1 VVLSKIARET
11 FASSRRENCVRNQ
24 FLAQQYFL
32 GEKDNTMKQY
42 RRIGES
48 LLILLTAMPFA
59 GAQTKIDLATQS
71 KHVDFSGASTTKPA
85 KVSTAIPAM
94 CSIGEIFF
102 DTNAPA
108 GQNLYGCTATNTWNQ
123 LGGNGAGAG
132 MASQLLDFNVN
143 NTSGTVQTLGALCS
157 GTTPCQIRTS
167 TAFFVMTTPVT
178 GTLSGAV
185 TSGTVFWY
193 LSSSQIM
200 TAGHNSAATLSC
212 SAGCSVA
219 TGITAFPPDSL
230 PLFQTTFTAN
240 AWDVINPPTMDK
252 RAIYSR
258 NVIASG
264 QGVASAYDPTTG
276 IQTLSTDPTLVPR
289 YFAGSG
295 APALTCSTGRDFYV
309 DTTAQLLYFCSGLN
323 TWKQSTD
330 PLTTPRYFSGPG
342 APSITCAVGRDFY
355 VDTTAQ
361 LLYFCSSLN
370 TWKQSTDPLTVPRY
384 FSGSGAP
391 SITCTVGRDFYTD
404 TTNQHLYFCDA
415 ANTWKQADPGS
426 RTDVQN
432 FVLAGSSAVGGGV
445 VSATYSSVA
454 AGTFSATGPNTIS
467 YTVAGLPLA
476 VNGALMAAKKASP
489 TWSGAAGS
497 VDLTLVA
504 SNADGV
510 PAAGNWTLTVY
521 VGCAASNG
529 AFTYGT
535 ASTISAVP
543 PGLHNFQ
550 RYSTTGLSLPVSCA
564 ASSPMQFWVQRAA
577 DSGGTTG
584 VSAFL
589 IAMEVVM
596 RGN

>member
-1 VVLSKIARET
+1 
-11 FASSRRENCVRNQ
+11 
-24 FLAQQYFL
+24 LAQQYFL

-42 RRIGES
+42 RRIGKS

-71 KHVDFSGASTTKPA
+71 KHVDFSGANSTKPA

-178 GTLSGAV
+178 VTLSGAV

-309 DTTAQLLYFCSGLN
+309 DTTAQLLYFCSG
-323 TWKQSTD
+323 
-330 PLTTPRYFSGPG
+330 
-342 APSITCAVGRDFY
+342 
-355 VDTTAQ
+355 
-361 LLYFCSSLN
+361 LN

>member
-1 VVLSKIARET
+1 M
-11 FASSRRENCVRNQ
+11 Q
-24 FLAQQYFL
+24 
-32 GEKDNTMKQY
+32 
-42 RRIGES
+42 IG
-48 LLILLTAMPFA
+48 
-59 GAQTKIDLATQS
+59 GVQTKNGLAPQS
-71 KHVDFSGASTTKPA
+71 KHVDFSGANSTKPA

-178 GTLSGAV
+178 VTLSGAV
-185 TSGTVFWY
+185 TSGTVFWNS
-193 LSSSQIM
+193 SSSQIM

-295 APALTCSTGRDFYV
+295 APALTCSTGRDFY
-309 DTTAQLLYFCSGLN
+309 
-323 TWKQSTD
+323 
-330 PLTTPRYFSGPG
+330 
-342 APSITCAVGRDFY
+342 
-355 VDTTAQ
+355 
-361 LLYFCSSLN
+361 
-370 TWKQSTDPLTVPRY
+370 
-384 FSGSGAP
+384 
-391 SITCTVGRDFYTD
+391 TD

-489 TWSGAAGS
+489 TWSGAAGCR
-497 VDLTLVA
+497 DLTLVA
-504 SNADGV
+504 SNADGR
-510 PAAGNWTLTVY
+510 PACREWALTVY

-529 AFTYGT
+529 AFTDGT

-550 RYSTTGLSLPVSCA
+550 RYSTAGLSLPVSCA

-584 VSAFL
+584 VSAFV
-589 IAMEVVM
+589 IAMES
-596 RGN
+596 